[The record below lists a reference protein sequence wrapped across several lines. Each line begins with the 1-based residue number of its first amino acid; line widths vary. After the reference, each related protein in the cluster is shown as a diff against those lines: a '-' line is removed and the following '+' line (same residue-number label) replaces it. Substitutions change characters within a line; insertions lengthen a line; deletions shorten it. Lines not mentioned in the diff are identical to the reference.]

1 VLFSDAEVAR
11 YIDANFEPAWESL
24 RAAPIVTID
33 FGNGEKVTRT
43 LHGNV
48 ATHVCTADGTVID
61 VLPGVYTPGPYREQ
75 LGLIAALAKELAKKP
90 THDQL
95 KQLADYHQEQA
106 KKLTRPL
113 SPQAAAFLSA
123 QTGGR
128 MTGGFG
134 GFGGFGGGGFKGGFG
149 GFGGQ
154 FGVKGGFGG
163 GFGGGGFQSAQPWNG
178 GIEGPL
184 EQVLL
189 GRRPPM
195 STVAKGELANRPEMI
210 LDTEINETMR
220 RRLVHERLAS
230 DKAATPESL
239 KKWLF
244 KDVLFVDLDDPKLGL
259 GLVLTANY
267 PFADEDAK
275 AGR

>member
-1 VLFSDAEVAR
+1 MLFSNADVAR
-11 YIDANFEPAWESL
+11 IINSHFEPAWESL

-33 FGNGEKVTRT
+33 FGNGETITRT

-48 ATHVCTADGTVID
+48 ATYVCAADGTVID
-61 VLPGVYTPGPYREQ
+61 ILPGVYTPVQYEEQ
-75 LGLIAALAKELAKKP
+75 LRLLAALVKELATKTELDRSRLLKK
-90 THDQL
+90 
-95 KQLADYHQEQA
+95 YHQDQA
-106 KKLTRPL
+106 KNLNKPL

-128 MTGGFG
+128 MTDK
-134 GFGGFGGGGFKGGFG
+134 GGFGGGGFKGG
-149 GFGGQ
+149 
-154 FGVKGGFGG
+154 G
-163 GFGGGGFQSAQPWNG
+163 GFGGGGFGGGNFQGGGGFQSPWVWNG

-195 STVAKGELANRPEMI
+195 SAVPKTELATRPEMI
-210 LDTEINETMR
+210 LDTEINEVVR
-220 RRLVHERLAS
+220 RRMVHERLA
-230 DKAATPESL
+230 KEPTTPEAL

-244 KDVLFVDLDDPKLGL
+244 KDVLFVDLDDPTLGL
-259 GLVLTANY
+259 RPILNANY
-267 PFADEDAK
+267 PFTDEDKK